1 MTDVLTIPSLA
12 TGTWSIDPAHSQVG
26 FSVRHLMVS
35 KVRGS
40 FKTFSGTIVVPE
52 DAAQATVEVSVDMS
66 SVETGEEQRDNHL
79 RSSDFFSIV
88 AYPTMEFR
96 SSSVAAS
103 GGDYRLA
110 GDLTING
117 VSRPVT
123 LDVEFNGVGPDPW
136 GGTRAGFSA
145 EAEISRKDFGITFDI
160 PLDGGGV
167 TIGDKVRVLLEVEA
181 VLQQG

>member
-1 MTDVLTIPSLA
+1 MSDVLTLPSLT
-12 TGTWSIDPAHSQVG
+12 TGTWAIDPAHSQVG

-40 FKTFSGTIVVPE
+40 FKKFSGSIVVPE
-52 DAAQATVEVSVDMS
+52 DAAHTTVDVSVDMS
-66 SVETGEEQRDNHL
+66 SVDTGEPQRDQHL
-79 RSSDFFSIV
+79 RSSDFFSIET
-88 AYPTMEFR
+88 YPTMEFKAT
-96 SSSVAAS
+96 SVS
-103 GGDYRLA
+103 EKGGDYELA

-117 VSRPVT
+117 VTKPVT

-145 EAEISRKDFGITFDI
+145 ETEISRKDYGITFDI

-167 TIGDKVRVLLEVEA
+167 TIGDRVKVLLEIEA
-181 VLQQG
+181 ALQQG

>member
-1 MTDVLTIPSLA
+1 MSDVLTLPSLSA
-12 TGTWSIDPAHSQVG
+12 GTWTIDPAHSEVG

-40 FKTFSGTIVVPE
+40 FKKFSGTLVVPD
-52 DAAQATVEVSVDMS
+52 DASKASVEVSVDMS
-66 SVETGEEQRDNHL
+66 SVDTGEEQRDNHL
-79 RSSDFFSIV
+79 RSSDFFSV
-88 AYPTMEFR
+88 ETYPTMEFKAT
-96 SSSVAAS
+96 SVTAKGS
-103 GGDYRLA
+103 DYVVA

-117 VSRPVT
+117 VTKPVT

-160 PLDGGGV
+160 PLDSGGV
-167 TIGDKVRVLLEVEA
+167 TIGDKVKILLEVEA